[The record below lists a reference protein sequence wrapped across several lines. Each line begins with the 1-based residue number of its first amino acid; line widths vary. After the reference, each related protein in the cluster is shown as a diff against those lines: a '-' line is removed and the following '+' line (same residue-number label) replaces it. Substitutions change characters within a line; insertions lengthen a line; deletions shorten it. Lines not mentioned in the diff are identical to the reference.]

1 MYYLKLGKASIING
15 FAILLAKNHGTKQHY
30 EMIKLFPFYGRLA
43 VLVLIMLIGTGG
55 FMLIEHYSFI
65 DALYMTVITSTT
77 IGYNEVRPLSDA
89 GKIFNIFFI
98 ISSFAVFAS
107 IISSLTKYIVS
118 GEMTAYFKNR
128 KLMNAIEKFSDH
140 VIICGFG
147 RHGQQAAEILLSNSM
162 GFVAIDTVEV
172 HLKNW
177 FAEKKDFIYL
187 HGDATD
193 DDVLIKAGIK
203 KAKALI
209 LTMPN
214 DAENVFTVLSARAMN
229 PNLTIIS
236 RAQLKSS
243 ELKLKTAGANHV
255 ILPESIGGAY
265 MAGLISQPEVIEF
278 INNLWGK
285 GRESLNIESIAYE
298 NLPVEVQNKS
308 IREIV
313 DWYNTGI
320 NCLGIK
326 SETGKY
332 ITNPPPETIIK
343 ANMQVMLF
351 GSMEQIGKLKARMEK

>member
-1 MYYLKLGKASIING
+1 MNKV
-15 FAILLAKNHGTKQHY
+15 
-30 EMIKLFPFYGRLA
+30 FPFYGRLA
-43 VLVLIMLIGTGG
+43 VLVLIMVIGTGG
-55 FMLIEHYSFI
+55 FMTIEQYSFV
-65 DALYMTVITSTT
+65 DALYMTVITLST
-77 IGYNEVRPLSDA
+77 IGYQEVQRLSDA

-98 ISSFAVFAS
+98 ICSFAVFAS
-107 IISSLTKYIVS
+107 IISSLTRYFVS
-118 GEMTAYFKNR
+118 GEMAAYFKNR

-147 RHGQQAAEILLSNSM
+147 RHGQQAAEILLSNNTD
-162 GFVAIDTVEV
+162 FVAIDTVEV

-177 FAEKKDFIYL
+177 FAEKKGFVYL

-193 DDVLIKAGIK
+193 DDMLIKAGIK

-214 DAENVFTVLSARAMN
+214 DAENVFTVLSARASN

-243 ELKLKTAGANHV
+243 EFKLKKAGADHV

-285 GRESLNIESIAYE
+285 GRESLNIESISFE
-298 NLPVEVQNKS
+298 DLHLDVQNKS

-313 DWYNTGI
+313 EWYNSDV

-326 SETGKY
+326 TENGNY
-332 ITNPPPETIIK
+332 ITNPRQETVIK
-343 ANMQVMLF
+343 PNMQLMLF
-351 GSMEQIGKLKARMEK
+351 GSMDQIANLKNRMANLK